1 MIVYDTPA
9 PDGTQRTRITEKE
22 AIRQMKEL
30 AAKKGHRYSD
40 DTDALDDF
48 LVIHWAWREGWRE

>member
-9 PDGTQRTRITEKE
+9 PDGNQRTRITEDE

-30 AAKKGHRYSD
+30 AAKKGYRYPN
-40 DTDALDDF
+40 DTEALDDF
-48 LVIHWAWREGWRE
+48 IVIHWAWRE